1 MQATIDLKIT
11 DPVYKKDAAIN
22 PVQQY
27 LLQFI
32 NDKRD
37 LPFLRLCLI
46 ICCTTIPAAIYFFVT
61 EDFNW
66 WIALIYFLFNAIFL
80 MGSYI
85 LMLHNTSH
93 RGLFK
98 RKYNFLNKVIPWVL
112 GPFFGETPESYFAH
126 HVGMH
131 HPENNLSEDLS
142 STMKYQRDSFR
153 DFLRY
158 FLRFF
163 IFVIADL
170 SVYLKRKGRNKIRQK
185 FLSGE
190 FTWYVIVAILLYF
203 NWQATFVV
211 FVFPLIFTRF
221 MMMAGNWGQHAFI
234 DRATPANCY
243 RNSITCI
250 NSPYNKQC
258 FNDGYHIGHHLNPS
272 MHWTDM
278 PVNFKENISN
288 YAKENAIVFRKLDFS
303 MVWFLLMTKSYG
315 TLAKYYVDLSPAQP
329 KSKMEIIALL
339 KERTRKIETDAD

>member
-1 MQATIDLKIT
+1 
-11 DPVYKKDAAIN
+11 
-22 PVQQY
+22 
-27 LLQFI
+27 
-32 NDKRD
+32 
-37 LPFLRLCLI
+37 
-46 ICCTTIPAAIYFFVT
+46 
-61 EDFNW
+61 
-66 WIALIYFLFNAIFL
+66 
-80 MGSYI
+80 
-85 LMLHNTSH
+85 MLHNTSH

-131 HPENNLSEDLS
+131 HPENNLSDDLS

-153 DFLRY
+153 DFMRY
-158 FLRFF
+158 FLQFF

-170 SVYLKRKGRNKIRQK
+170 SVYLKKKGRIKIRQK

-190 FTWYVIVAILLYF
+190 FTWYVVVAILLYF
-203 NWQATFVV
+203 NWRATFVV

-234 DRATPANCY
+234 DLATPANCY

-258 FNDGYHIGHHLNPS
+258 FNDGYHIGHHLYPT

-278 PVNFKENISN
+278 PVNFKENISS
-288 YAKENAIVFRKLDFS
+288 YKKEKAIVFRKLDFS

-315 TLAKYYVDLSPAQP
+315 TLAKYYVDLNPEQP
-329 KSKMEIIALL
+329 KSKIEIIALL
-339 KERTRKIETDAD
+339 KERTRKVETAIT